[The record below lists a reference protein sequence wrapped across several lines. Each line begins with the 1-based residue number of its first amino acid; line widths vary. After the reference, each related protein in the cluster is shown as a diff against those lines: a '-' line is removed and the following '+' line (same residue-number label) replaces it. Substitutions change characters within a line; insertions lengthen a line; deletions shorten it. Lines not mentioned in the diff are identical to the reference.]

1 MIEFDNITF
10 IYDNKPLMQHF
21 SCCISSGEKVV
32 LYGPSG
38 HGKSTLL
45 ASVAGFV
52 LPDEGSIRINGKILD
67 SVAIQQ
73 IRRITAWLPQEF
85 TLPFETVEELI
96 AAPFR
101 LKINQPSR
109 PTRETILN
117 HFARLG
123 LEPELYEKR
132 SIEISGGQR
141 QRIMLMITAL
151 LNKKSF
157 FWTNLP
163 RSRSRLYFSYH
174 RLHSRHAGNNRS
186 DGVARHSLHR
196 GVRPKNIHRRLIME
210 TINIGYGHMALG
222 FLLLIIP
229 TYFLYRY
236 RTGLVKDTLIAA
248 LRMTV
253 QLFLIGFYLE
263 YLFLWDKL
271 WINLLWILLMIIIA
285 SSTAL
290 KRTHL
295 PVRTL
300 FMTVSVAFLV
310 SLLIIDFY
318 FLGLVVRPEKIFT
331 ARYFIPISGMILGN
345 MLSANVIALNS
356 FYGSL
361 NRELQL
367 YLYLLGNGAS
377 PSEALTPF
385 MREALIKSFNPTIA
399 SMAVMGLIA
408 LPGTMTGQ
416 ILGGSSPSVAIKYQ
430 IMLMITIFAS
440 SLISVL
446 LTLWIS
452 RKKTFDKYGM
462 TKF

>member
-1 MIEFDNITF
+1 
-10 IYDNKPLMQHF
+10 
-21 SCCISSGEKVV
+21 
-32 LYGPSG
+32 
-38 HGKSTLL
+38 
-45 ASVAGFV
+45 
-52 LPDEGSIRINGKILD
+52 
-67 SVAIQQ
+67 
-73 IRRITAWLPQEF
+73 
-85 TLPFETVEELI
+85 
-96 AAPFR
+96 
-101 LKINQPSR
+101 
-109 PTRETILN
+109 
-117 HFARLG
+117 
-123 LEPELYEKR
+123 
-132 SIEISGGQR
+132 
-141 QRIMLMITAL
+141 
-151 LNKKSF
+151 
-157 FWTNLP
+157 
-163 RSRSRLYFSYH
+163 
-174 RLHSRHAGNNRS
+174 
-186 DGVARHSLHR
+186 
-196 GVRPKNIHRRLIME
+196 ME

-271 WINLLWILLMIIIA
+271 WINLLWILLMIIID

-300 FMTVSVAFLV
+300 FMAVSVAFLV
-310 SLLIIDFY
+310 SLLVIDFY

-361 NRELQL
+361 NRERQL